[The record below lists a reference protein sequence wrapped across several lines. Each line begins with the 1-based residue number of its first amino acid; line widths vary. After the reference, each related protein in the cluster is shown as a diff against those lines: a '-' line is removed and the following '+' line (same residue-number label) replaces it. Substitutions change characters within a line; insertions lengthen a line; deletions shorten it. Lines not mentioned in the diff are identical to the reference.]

1 MLFISALGVFM
12 IKKIKTFM
20 SKIKIYTTPYCPF
33 CLKIKNLMKKKKIF
47 FEEIDLSIKP
57 EKFEEMI
64 SKSNGARTVPQMF
77 INETHIGDCDYVHE
91 LDNKGQLDKI
101 LGI

>member
-1 MLFISALGVFM
+1 MLFISVLGVFM

-33 CLKIKNLMKKKKIF
+33 CLKIKNLMKKKKII
-47 FEEIDLSIKP
+47 FEEIDE
-57 EKFEEMI
+57 EKFDEMI
-64 SKSNGARTVPQMF
+64 SKSNGAKTVPQMF
-77 INETHIGDCDYVHE
+77 VNETHIGDCDYVHE

>member
-1 MLFISALGVFM
+1 MSLLFKN
-12 IKKIKTFM
+12 KKFNEKE
-20 SKIKIYTTPYCPF
+20 KII
-33 CLKIKNLMKKKKIF
+33 

-57 EKFEEMI
+57 EKFDEMI

-77 INETHIGDCDYVHE
+77 IDGTYIGDCDHVHE
-91 LDNKGQLDKI
+91 LDNKGKLDKI